1 MTCSH
6 SKPTALIPVL
16 VAVACVGLL
25 ISSLNG
31 VDVVASVLRPGLS
44 SMQFGPTTGTELADF
59 IEATE
64 PTATPLLNR
73 QQLIDFGRSVG
84 DEPILPALRDRYL
97 NEPHTPL
104 NG

>member
-1 MTCSH
+1 MTSSH

-59 IEATE
+59 IEATDAA
-64 PTATPLLNR
+64 ATPLMNR
-73 QQLIDFGRSVG
+73 QQLIEFGRSVG
-84 DEPILPALRDRYL
+84 DEPVLPALRERYL
-97 NEPHTPL
+97 AEQNAQL
-104 NG
+104 NS